1 MKHEAYG
8 NMKHGSM
15 SMKHETEASSMK
27 HEHETWRA
35 YEAWHG
41 SMSMKHEHE

>member
-15 SMKHETEASSMK
+15 SMKHGTEASSMN
-27 HEHETWRA
+27 
-35 YEAWHG
+35 
-41 SMSMKHEHE
+41 MSMKHGEHMKHDMEA